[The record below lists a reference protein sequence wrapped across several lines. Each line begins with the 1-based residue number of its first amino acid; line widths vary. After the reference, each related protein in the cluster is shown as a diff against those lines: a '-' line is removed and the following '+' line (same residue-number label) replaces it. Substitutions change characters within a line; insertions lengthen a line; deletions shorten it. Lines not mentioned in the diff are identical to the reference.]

1 MLLVEIEE
9 IKRKEIEQMK
19 INKNIAVSE
28 NGFIFNPLSG
38 DSFST
43 NPIGQEIFR
52 LIKERKERG
61 EIVKIIADK
70 YAVEE
75 STIEK
80 DLGDFFQMLLSYQLV
95 STND

>member
-1 MLLVEIEE
+1 
-9 IKRKEIEQMK
+9 MK

-52 LIKERKERG
+52 LMKEQKDRK

-70 YAVEE
+70 YAADE

-80 DLGDFFQMLLSYQLV
+80 DLTDFFQMMLSYQLIH
-95 STND
+95 DHE